1 VLTAFEL
8 HGLGPTRLRE
18 HLGTPGIGVNA
29 PSLLLECA
37 TLTSERDRARLANPN
52 VIANLAI
59 AITDGLEAYERNE

>member
-1 VLTAFEL
+1 
-8 HGLGPTRLRE
+8 
-18 HLGTPGIGVNA
+18 
-29 PSLLLECA
+29 LLECA